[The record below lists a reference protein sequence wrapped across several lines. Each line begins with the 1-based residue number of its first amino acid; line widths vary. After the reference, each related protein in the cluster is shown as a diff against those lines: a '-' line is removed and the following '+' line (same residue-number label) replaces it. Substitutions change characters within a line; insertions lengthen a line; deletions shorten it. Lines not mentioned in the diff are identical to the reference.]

1 MRESPPDTI
10 MIIDDEPENLN
21 VLEGMLRQH
30 GWEVSAFPRG
40 EMALAAA
47 RRDQPTLV
55 LLDIR
60 MPGMD
65 GYEVCRRFKAEPIL
79 RKVPIIFLSA
89 FAEPSVKVKAFEVG
103 GADYVTKPFAAVEVL
118 ARVRSQLA
126 LARQQCHL
134 EELVR
139 QRVQELAEAHRRLT
153 IWDRAKNEWLRVLS
167 HEMRTPLIGVFGVTD
182 LLLSE
187 QPEDSPYH
195 ALVNEYE
202 RSRHRIEKL
211 IGDALTLAQI
221 DVAAE
226 DFDLSYMPLVELI
239 RRAANAV
246 PSLLFG
252 EDLATSLAPIAS
264 ACVNGEP
271 TLLER
276 AFTDLLGSVGQCV
289 ESWELVVVESKLTD
303 GRAQITLTTNGKSL
317 PTEALNT
324 FFEVGGQRKLL
335 KPGGD
340 LGLGS
345 ALAKRVI
352 SLFGGTVDI
361 SNGPQRGVVIEVS
374 LPTLQHACFPNGRE
388 T

>member
-1 MRESPPDTI
+1 MKESPTDTI
-10 MIIDDEPENLN
+10 MIIDDQPENLN
-21 VLEGMLRQH
+21 VLGGMLRQH

-47 RRDQPTLV
+47 RREAPALI

-65 GYEVCRRFKAEPIL
+65 GYEVCRQFKADESLQRI
-79 RKVPIIFLSA
+79 PIIFLSA
-89 FAEPSVKVKAFEVG
+89 FEEPSVKVKAFEVG
-103 GADYVTKPFAAVEVL
+103 GADYVSKPFAAVEVL

-139 QRVQELAEAHRRLT
+139 QRVQELAEAHQRLR

-182 LLLSE
+182 LLFSE
-187 QPEDSPYH
+187 LPEDSQYH
-195 ALVNEYE
+195 MLVSEYE

-211 IGDALTLAQI
+211 VEDALTLAQI

-226 DFDLSYMPLVELI
+226 DFELSSLPLAELI
-239 RRAANAV
+239 RRAADAV

-252 EDLATSLAPIAS
+252 VDLASALAPIGS
-264 ACVNGEP
+264 ARVSGDA
-271 TLLER
+271 TLLGR
-276 AFTDLLGSVGQCV
+276 AFTDLMRSVAQCV
-289 ESWELVVVESKLTD
+289 ENWEPITVASDITE
-303 GRAQITLTTNGKSL
+303 GRAQVTIATSGKSL
-317 PTEALNT
+317 PSEALNT

-335 KPGGD
+335 KAGGD

-345 ALAKRVI
+345 ALAKRAI
-352 SLFGGTVDI
+352 CLFDGTVSI
-361 SNGPQRGVVIEVS
+361 VNGARRGIVIDVS
-374 LPTLQHACFPNGRE
+374 LPVV
-388 T
+388 